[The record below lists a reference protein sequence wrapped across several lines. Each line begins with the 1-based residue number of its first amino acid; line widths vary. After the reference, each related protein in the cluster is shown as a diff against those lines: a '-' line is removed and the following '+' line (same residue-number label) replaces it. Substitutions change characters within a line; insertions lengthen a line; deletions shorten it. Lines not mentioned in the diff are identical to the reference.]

1 MLTRPHRNF
10 ENLKTHIL
18 VVCQVEYVTTKSPTM
33 STQPTPTSEDL
44 NGCVC
49 SFQYMTVASGYQL
62 IMRGRDQPRCW
73 RPLLGIMA
81 RGEEPRERPAL
92 WYEVVSRTKS
102 YYSHSCRFLGAKLL
116 LKSYGLGITIN
127 KRNNLTRGKC
137 CLHLQIQLSRLDPL
151 IAGCDI
157 LELGIRTGKE
167 AVIYTARADQSKTT
181 VRAQL
186 FVHHSYSSLLH
197 HSSRLH
203 Q

>member
-1 MLTRPHRNF
+1 MVRSRIT
-10 ENLKTHIL
+10 
-18 VVCQVEYVTTKSPTM
+18 
-33 STQPTPTSEDL
+33 
-44 NGCVC
+44 
-49 SFQYMTVASGYQL
+49 
-62 IMRGRDQPRCW
+62 
-73 RPLLGIMA
+73 
-81 RGEEPRERPAL
+81 
-92 WYEVVSRTKS
+92 YEIVP
-102 YYSHSCRFLGAKLL
+102 YSHSCRFLGAKLL

-203 Q
+203 QSPAAILFSCQNFPKPIAHHTTHLPTPIYRFVRLQRCGNSTHTYKSVLRLKW